1 MQKIELFEKTF
12 SNLDLNETVELIE
25 KIISDKKKANIHT
38 VNVDHLILAKKHKN
52 FEEYMQDSEIVLAD
66 GMPIVWYSKMLKKPL
81 KERVTGVDLSEKLF
95 ADSKNRDFKIFL
107 LGGGPGVAEE
117 CAQKMAQKYGEIQ
130 IAGTYCPSAEEIANS
145 TSSKQIVDRI
155 NSTGANILLV
165 ALGAP
170 KQELWIA
177 KYKNELNTN
186 INIGVGATF
195 DFLSG
200 TIKRANPI
208 FQKIGLEW
216 FYRMMTDPK
225 RLVKRYIIDDSYFI
239 VLCVKDLTKRFG
251 NRRSYE

>member
-1 MQKIELFEKTF
+1 MQKIELFDKTF

-25 KIISDKKKANIHT
+25 EKINVNKKVNIHT
-38 VNVDHLILAKKHKN
+38 VNVDHLILAKKHKK
-52 FEEYMQDSEIVLAD
+52 FEEFMLNAEIVLAD
-66 GMPIVWYSKMLKKPL
+66 GMPIVWYSKMLKRPL

-95 ADSKNRDFKIFL
+95 ADSKKRNFKIFL
-107 LGGGPGVAEE
+107 LGGGPSVAEA
-117 CAQKMAQKYGEIQ
+117 CVQKMTEKYGEIQ

-145 TSSKQIVDRI
+145 TKSKQIVERI
-155 NSTGANILLV
+155 NSSGANILLV

-170 KQELWIA
+170 KQELWI
-177 KYKNELNTN
+177 KTYKNQLNTN

-200 TIKRANPI
+200 SIKRANPI
-208 FQKIGLEW
+208 FQKIGMEW
-216 FYRMMTDPK
+216 FYRMMTDPR

-251 NRRSYE
+251 SRRSYE